1 MACLLVLP
9 CGCENKVFRVAGI
22 GSSRE
27 CGLIVVIVMRGFGEA
42 GAQPLLLWRGRGTEV
57 WVVFLLEVTT
67 ARGGGRSPPRG
78 VLEIL
83 PAWRWSAARCS
94 SKSSGYGN
102 LDRKVG

>member
-67 ARGGGRSPPRG
+67 ARGGAGHLLEVSWRYCLPGDG
-78 VLEIL
+78 VLLDVRLRVWAMEI
-83 PAWRWSAARCS
+83 
-94 SKSSGYGN
+94 
-102 LDRKVG
+102 